1 MEELLESEE
10 GSGTGERTMGEGRHV
25 VGSRNEA
32 PRLEGEGMAAGTGQV
47 LRSTGGPTRNP
58 TNEPHA
64 GSRSNTED
72 LGHNKKTVRV
82 TTVTNERPSY

>member
-1 MEELLESEE
+1 MK
-10 GSGTGERTMGEGRHV
+10 TGQGRGRGRWGRGGHAV
-25 VGSRNEA
+25 RSRNEA